1 MKHFLVILLM
11 SLLFSSCMK
20 NYPEMVYEKALQYQQ
35 EGKYILGKSDD
46 PSGKEHYIVYI
57 DNKNI
62 VVDDL
67 VDSLRH
73 YPLGNLKSFDF
84 GLYNGDAAGNDSI
97 DFGEN
102 ESSLKCLV
110 QADTATNTM
119 TIEPSYEIWPLKI
132 IAFKDIVCPNQYC
145 AYYFDGKSSII
156 FFFDRPGEIYTS
168 LNEVVTV
175 KKNEKG
181 FNLHFH
187 DKGNNL
193 GLYSLSEK
201 LVFEKCEFN
210 MQIADDSEI
219 LGVDDKITIGGA
231 YSIPVSVF
239 GTPELPAYIAK
250 IGSALHPMYY
260 WNCQNCGR
268 VVKAEEKPKSSVCDF
283 FTKSYWTF
291 HSWIKIAVAGSSYV
305 YQCQH
310 CGVQIQTNDIP
321 HTGNCPEGGQHV
333 WRRLD

>member
-1 MKHFLVILLM
+1 M

-145 AYYFDGKSSII
+145 AYYSLIPQHYNLTLFISS
-156 FFFDRPGEIYTS
+156 
-168 LNEVVTV
+168 
-175 KKNEKG
+175 
-181 FNLHFH
+181 
-187 DKGNNL
+187 
-193 GLYSLSEK
+193 
-201 LVFEKCEFN
+201 
-210 MQIADDSEI
+210 
-219 LGVDDKITIGGA
+219 
-231 YSIPVSVF
+231 
-239 GTPELPAYIAK
+239 
-250 IGSALHPMYY
+250 
-260 WNCQNCGR
+260 
-268 VVKAEEKPKSSVCDF
+268 
-283 FTKSYWTF
+283 
-291 HSWIKIAVAGSSYV
+291 
-305 YQCQH
+305 
-310 CGVQIQTNDIP
+310 
-321 HTGNCPEGGQHV
+321 
-333 WRRLD
+333 